1 MAALN
6 VNGKTHEVN
15 ADPNTP
21 LLWVLREQLGMTGTK
36 YGCGIA
42 QCGACTVHVDGVAMR
57 SCSVPLSLAAGKQ
70 ITTIEGLAQNGVL
83 HKVQKAWVD
92 HDVPQCGYCQSG
104 MIMAVVDL
112 LKNKPKPTD
121 ADINRGDHQ
130 HLPVRHLPA
139 GARSDSRRGER
150 VREGPHMNYVP
161 KMNRRSFI
169 VTAAAAGGGLALG
182 LELPFGAADRGR
194 AGRSDA
200 RARRLGGDQAR
211 RHRRRPRRALGDGPR
226 HAHRP
231 LPARRRRARLQLGQG
246 HLGISDPGPERRPQA
261 RMGRLRHRRQPRHPH
276 VARVCASGRRGC
288 ARDAQAGGGQ
298 RVEGAGRGADRRQG
312 RHHAQGVEPHHDLR
326 QGRGRGI
333 QARRARSE
341 VDEAEGP
348 EGLEDRRQAAQAARH
363 HRPRHRQAGLR
374 RRT

>member
-1 MAALN
+1 MATLN

-121 ADINRGDHQ
+121 EDINREITNICRCGSFQ
-130 HLPVRHLPA
+130 Q
-139 GARSDSRRGER
+139 
-150 VREGPHMNYVP
+150 VREAIH
-161 KMNRRSFI
+161 
-169 VTAAAAGGGLALG
+169 AAASA
-182 LELPFGAADRGR
+182 
-194 AGRSDA
+194 
-200 RARRLGGDQAR
+200 
-211 RHRRRPRRALGDGPR
+211 
-226 HAHRP
+226 
-231 LPARRRRARLQLGQG
+231 
-246 HLGISDPGPERRPQA
+246 
-261 RMGRLRHRRQPRHPH
+261 
-276 VARVCASGRRGC
+276 
-288 ARDAQAGGGQ
+288 
-298 RVEGAGRGADRRQG
+298 
-312 RHHAQGVEPHHDLR
+312 
-326 QGRGRGI
+326 
-333 QARRARSE
+333 
-341 VDEAEGP
+341 
-348 EGLEDRRQAAQAARH
+348 
-363 HRPRHRQAGLR
+363 
-374 RRT
+374 